1 MTFSSKEDTMDVKK
15 TALNAAKKEAE
26 KIVVNKVTKGVI
38 GDPHPPQ
45 RSLMDKLMDVRNKGV
60 IALAAVAAL
69 VAAVAEFFGG

>member
-1 MTFSSKEDTMDVKK
+1 MDVKK
-15 TALNAAKKEAE
+15 MALDAAKKEAE
-26 KIVVNKVTKGVI
+26 KAIVDKVTKGVV